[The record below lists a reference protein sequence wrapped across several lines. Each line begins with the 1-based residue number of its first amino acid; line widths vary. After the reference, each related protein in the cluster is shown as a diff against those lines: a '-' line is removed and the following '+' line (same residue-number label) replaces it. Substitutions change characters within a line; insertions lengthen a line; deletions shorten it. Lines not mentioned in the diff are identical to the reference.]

1 MMINTLG
8 PAHTNLT
15 FLELLSRT
23 NVHDTL
29 FSLYKSN
36 VDI

>member
-15 FLELLSRT
+15 FLRYYQEQMCMTPYFHST
-23 NVHDTL
+23 KVT
-29 FSLYKSN
+29 
-36 VDI
+36 